1 MSVPSSWDELSRW
14 YEAVGPAVA
23 AVALLQL
30 IALALA
36 GWLIVATA
44 LQVLSA
50 LLPSLG
56 RARPLADLI
65 SPRSLQRL
73 GHGLAGLSLTAGL
86 AAPAPGAGTPSVPLV
101 AASPSPAHGH
111 VEGEEPGA
119 ATATMRLIEDAA
131 SAPAPSQTPAAAAAV
146 VVEAGDSFWSIAVSE
161 LTDLEG
167 VPPSDR
173 QVVPYWRSL
182 IEANRSRLVDPG
194 NPDLLYPGQELAL
207 PQP

>member
-1 MSVPSSWDELSRW
+1 VSVPSSWDELSRW

-23 AVALLQL
+23 AVALLQV

-50 LLPSLG
+50 LLPTLG
-56 RARPLADLI
+56 RARSLADLI

-101 AASPSPAHGH
+101 AASPSPGHGH

-119 ATATMRLIEDAA
+119 ATATMRLVEDAS
-131 SAPAPSQTPAAAAAV
+131 SAPAPSQTPAASAAV
-146 VVEAGDSFWSIAVSE
+146 IVEAGDSFWSIAVSE

-173 QVVPYWRSL
+173 QVAPYWRRL

-194 NPDLLYPGQELAL
+194 NPDLLYPGQELVL
-207 PQP
+207 PVL